1 MTSVFELLGEEKGF
15 SLAASSISIGNV
27 YRIEMNEENG
37 VIPKPGDDSRNKY
50 FVVLGYTTEGYL
62 YGGVI
67 MNSSINRNIPPAKKM
82 YHMNI
87 RMNKYEFLHKNS
99 FVDCS
104 SLMRVHI
111 DKFNKWEFSGVMD
124 DDDLDYIIGAVKE
137 CPTISKK
144 ELQRFNI
151 I

>member
-50 FVVLGYTTEGYL
+50 FVVLGYTKEGYL

-87 RMNKYEFLHKNS
+87 RMEKYDFLDKNS

-111 DKFNKWEFSGVMD
+111 EKFNKWEFSGVMD

>member
-1 MTSVFELLGEEKGF
+1 MTSIFELLGEDKGF

-27 YRIEMNEENG
+27 YRIKMNEENG
-37 VIPKPGDDSRNKY
+37 VIPKPGDDSRNKF
-50 FVVLGYTTEGYL
+50 FVVLGYTVEGYL

-67 MNSSINRNIPPAKKM
+67 MNSSINRNIPLAKKM
-82 YHMNI
+82 YHMDI
-87 RMNKYEFLHKNS
+87 RMDKYEFLDRNS
-99 FVDCS
+99 FIDCS
-104 SLMRVHI
+104 SLMHVPI
-111 DKFNKWEFSGVMD
+111 DKFNKWEFSGVMN
-124 DDDLDYIIGAVKE
+124 DDDLEYIMGAVKE